1 MSSATAARSRSCC
14 SRSASSSRSRISGS
28 RCAATPRAPSLAW
41 WGPEMATV
49 ASTGPAAAGR
59 APRRSRRIP
68 AATPLTYLVALA
80 IIAVTVVPLV
90 FVILGGFR
98 TTAQLNQSPTGL
110 PHPWVWSNYKAIV
123 TSGSFWRFL
132 GNSAL
137 IAVIA
142 TGLAVG
148 FGAMVAF
155 ALSRYA
161 FKGREAIYTL
171 FTLGLLFP
179 LGVASLPLYL
189 VLRKIGL
196 LENPLGVALPEAA
209 FSLPVTIVIPRPFMR
224 ATPGE
229 LEDAAVVDGAARLG
243 FFWRILLP
251 LSQPALVTV
260 GILAFITSWNQ
271 YLLPLLIFNDTSH
284 FTLPLGVATFQS
296 QYSQDT
302 ARILAF
308 TALSMVP
315 SLAVFVFAERR
326 IVGGLTGAI
335 KG

>member
-1 MSSATAARSRSCC
+1 VSTAVEVRRTATGGTPRRP
-14 SRSASSSRSRISGS
+14 RRIS
-28 RCAATPRAPSLAW
+28 L
-41 WGPEMATV
+41 
-49 ASTGPAAAGR
+49 
-59 APRRSRRIP
+59 
-68 AATPLTYLVALA
+68 ATPLTYLTALL
-80 IIAVTVVPLV
+80 IVAVTVVPLL
-90 FVILGGFR
+90 FVIIGGFR
-98 TTAQLNQSPTGL
+98 TTAQINASPTGL
-110 PHPWVWSNYKAIV
+110 PSPWIWSNYKSII
-123 TSGSFWRFL
+123 TSSSFWQFM

-142 TGLAVG
+142 TALAVG
-148 FGAMVAF
+148 LGAMASF

-189 VLRKIGL
+189 LLRKVGL

-209 FSLPVTIVIPRPFMR
+209 FSLPVTIVILRPFMR
-224 ATPGE
+224 AIPSE
-229 LEDAAVVDGAARLG
+229 LEDAAVIDGATRLG
-243 FFWRILLP
+243 FFWRVLIP
-251 LSQPALVTV
+251 LSMPALVTV
-260 GILAFITSWNQ
+260 GILAFITSWNA
-271 YLLPLLIFNDTSH
+271 YLLPLLVFNDQAH

-302 ARILAF
+302 ASILAF
-308 TALSMVP
+308 TALSMLP
-315 SLAVFVFAERR
+315 SLFVFIFAERR